1 LTASPVRINEKS
13 GQKSAAPLN
22 PVQEELEK
30 RVRERT
36 EEVAKSN
43 RVLLAEIDYRRRVEK
58 KLLETQERY
67 RSIFENAVEGIFQ
80 STPDGTYLHVNP
92 AMARIKGYDSPEEL
106 IAAVGDIGQQTY
118 VDPNRRLEFKS
129 LMEKHGVVL
138 GFEYQAYR
146 KDGSKVWLSMNT
158 RAARNAEGAILYYE
172 GTVEDISQRKR
183 LETQLR
189 LAQKMEAVGQLAG
202 GIAHDFNNLLAVIMG
217 YSEMLEEQSD
227 PGTSLH
233 KGVTEIRKAGQRA
246 VSLTRQLLAFGRQ
259 EAFDP
264 KVLNLNTAVKDT
276 ELMLRRLV
284 GEDIELTT
292 SLAQDLG
299 YVKAD
304 LGQLEQ
310 VIVNLVVNARDA
322 MPDGG
327 KVIIETANVD
337 VDAAYAA
344 RRGGILPGSFVLL
357 AVSDT
362 GTGMDVETQSH
373 IFEPFFTTKERG
385 KGTGLGLSTAYGA
398 IKQNEGFIWVDS
410 EPEKGTRFQ
419 ILLRRVQ
426 VAEPAVP
433 YTAHPHRSLMG
444 KETILLVE
452 DDASLREFTRKLLTE
467 YGYSVLEASDGA
479 QAGKIVRQSHGEIH
493 LLLTDV
499 VMPKV
504 SGPQLADELL
514 LLVPAIKVVYMSGYT
529 QFAPRFR
536 EAIERRPLLRKPFTR
551 NDLVT
556 KVRDALDGC
565 AAKPAGAK
573 MNGIFTL
580 GSGN

>member
-1 LTASPVRINEKS
+1 LTASPVRIN
-13 GQKSAAPLN
+13 QKSAPLSS
-22 PVQEELEK
+22 VQDELEK

-43 RVLLAEIDYRRRVEK
+43 RVLLAEIDYRRKVEK

-92 AMARIKGYDSPEEL
+92 AMARIKGYDSAEEL

-146 KDGSKVWLSMNT
+146 KDGTKVWLSMNT
-158 RAARNAEGAILYYE
+158 RAVRDAEGTILYYE

-227 PGTSLH
+227 PGTSPH
-233 KGVTEIRKAGQRA
+233 KGATEIRKAGQRA

-259 EAFDP
+259 DAFDP
-264 KVLNLNTAVKDT
+264 KVLNLNSAVKDT

-284 GEDIELTT
+284 GENIELTT

-344 RRGGILPGSFVLL
+344 RRGSILPGSFVLL
-357 AVSDT
+357 AVSDA

-419 ILLRRVQ
+419 ILLPRVR
-426 VAEPAVP
+426 VAEPAVAGG
-433 YTAHPHRSLMG
+433 THPHRSLMG
-444 KETILLVE
+444 SETILLVE
-452 DDASLREFTRKLLTE
+452 DDAAVREFTRKLLTE

-504 SGPQLADELL
+504 SGPQLAEELL
-514 LLVPAIKVVYMSGYT
+514 LLVPEIKVLYMSGYT
-529 QFAPRFR
+529 QFAPGFR
-536 EAIERRPLLRKPFTR
+536 EAVEEHQLLRKPFTR

-556 KVRDALDGC
+556 KVRDALDEGS
-565 AAKPAGAK
+565 AKPAKAK
-573 MNGIFTL
+573 VAQIFAV